1 MTSRSA
7 ARPLLVAAG
16 FIVTLVAM
24 YLALRGVHL
33 DEAQD
38 ALAQSNLL
46 WLAPAGAVLAAA
58 LGLRALRWW
67 SLFHADHRPSLR
79 AVTRALFVG
88 LFFNSILPA
97 RAGEIARVIAL
108 HRRTGTPR
116 AETLGTVFVE
126 RLFDVLALLI
136 LLFASYPLLPEIEWL
151 RKAALFGAV
160 VVVGASAVVYVIVRH
175 EERAIDVLLS
185 PLRRLPISGLAERL
199 EHAAVNATCGLVA
212 LRKPRVALEAMALTL
227 ASWLVLA
234 LSCWILLAAF
244 SLDLPLVAGMLV
256 LVTIN
261 LSMILPSGPAAL
273 GVFEAATILALQAF
287 DVPRAEALSYA
298 LVLHLLNLVP
308 FLVAG
313 VALLGPGALRRGSHE
328 TSTELDA
335 APRSQ

>member
-1 MTSRSA
+1 MTARKG
-7 ARPLLVAAG
+7 ARPLLIAVG
-16 FIVTLVAM
+16 FVITVGAM
-24 YLALRGVHL
+24 YLALRGVDL
-33 DEAQD
+33 DEARD
-38 ALAQSNLL
+38 ALRESNLL

-67 SLFHADHRPSLR
+67 SLFEADHRPSLR

-97 RAGEIARVIAL
+97 RAGEVARVISL

-126 RLFDVLALLI
+126 RLFDVLALLV
-136 LLFASYPLLPEIEWL
+136 LLFASYPLLPEIDWL
-151 RKAALFGAV
+151 RKAALFGAA
-160 VVVGASAVVYVIVRH
+160 VVVGASVLVYVIVRY
-175 EERAIDVLLS
+175 EERAIHVLLS
-185 PLRRLPISGLAERL
+185 PLRRLPVAGLAERL
-199 EHAAVNATCGLVA
+199 EHAAVNATRGLVA
-212 LRKPRVALEAMALTL
+212 LRNPRVALQAMALTL

-234 LSCWILLAAF
+234 LSCWVLLAAF
-244 SLDLPLVAGMLV
+244 SLDLPLVAGLLV

-287 DVPRAEALSYA
+287 DVPRSEALSYA

-308 FLVAG
+308 FLAVGA
-313 VALLGPGALRRGSHE
+313 ALLGPGALRRDAREDPG
-328 TSTELDA
+328 ELDA
-335 APRSQ
+335 APPSR